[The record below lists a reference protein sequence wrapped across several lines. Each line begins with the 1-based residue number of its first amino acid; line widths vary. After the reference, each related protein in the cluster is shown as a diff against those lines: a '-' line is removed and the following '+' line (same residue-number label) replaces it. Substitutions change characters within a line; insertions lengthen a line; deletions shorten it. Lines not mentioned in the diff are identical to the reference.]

1 MRKLSFDKLT
11 KGEGGREK
19 KEKAVGS
26 NEVKKDYFKNE
37 ILTLIRAEMWKILIS
52 STLKD
57 EEGELLLAGCI

>member
-1 MRKLSFDKLT
+1 V
-11 KGEGGREK
+11 RE
-19 KEKAVGS
+19 AVGS

-57 EEGELLLAGCI
+57 EEEGIITCCAGVKGKGRNRV